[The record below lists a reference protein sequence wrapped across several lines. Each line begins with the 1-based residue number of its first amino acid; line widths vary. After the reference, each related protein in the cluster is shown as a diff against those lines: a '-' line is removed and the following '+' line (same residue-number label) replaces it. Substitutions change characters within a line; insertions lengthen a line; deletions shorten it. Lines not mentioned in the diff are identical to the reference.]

1 MTKEEF
7 IEKIAALIIRHA
19 PTYGIAVH
27 SPIIAQAILESAY
40 GTSELAKNANNYF
53 GLKWRKGRC
62 PSATGIY
69 KKIGSEQNPDGSY
82 ISEPMEWCRFPDMES
97 GVKGYFEF
105 TNIQNYA
112 NLKGVTDPK
121 TYLQNIKADG
131 YATSLKYVDNL
142 MAVIQTWNL
151 TKYDN
156 KEVDKVSN
164 SSLVNYTKLS
174 PNHSG
179 ARTHRIDRI
188 SPHCVVGQCS
198 VETLGNIFA
207 PTSRQ
212 ASCNYGIGP
221 DGRVGM
227 YVEEKNRSWCT
238 SSSANDQRAVTI
250 ECASDTKAPYAFK
263 DIVYERLIDL
273 CEDICRR
280 NGKKKL
286 LWISDK
292 AKALAYEPKSDEMLL
307 TVHRWF
313 ANKSC
318 PGDWLMARM
327 DDLAS
332 KVTARLG
339 GTSSGGTTTGGQT
352 ETKQIYRV
360 RKTWSDTKTQIGA
373 YKVLENAKKAADE
386 HPGYAVFDASGVKV
400 YPISEKAV
408 TTGTKPYT
416 VMITTAVLNV
426 RKGPGTEYGIAT
438 TVRKGEIYT
447 IVEESS
453 NGKWGKLKSGAG
465 WISLA
470 YTQRS
475 K

>member
-1 MTKEEF
+1 MTKAEF
-7 IEKIAALIIRHA
+7 IEKIAALIIKHA

-53 GLKWRKGRC
+53 GLKYRKGRC
-62 PSATGIY
+62 PSASGIY
-69 KKIGSEQNPDGSY
+69 KKVGSEQNPDGSY
-82 ISEPMEWCRFPDMES
+82 ISEMMEWCKFPDMES

-121 TYLQNIKADG
+121 TYLLNIRADG
-131 YATSLKYVDNL
+131 YATSLNYVDNL

-151 TKYDN
+151 TTYDN
-156 KEVDKVSN
+156 KEVNTMSN
-164 SSLVNYTKLS
+164 SSLVVYTKLS
-174 PNHSG
+174 PNNSG
-179 ARTHRIDRI
+179 ARKHAIDRI

-238 SSSANDQRAVTI
+238 SSSANDNRAVTI
-250 ECASDTKAPYAFK
+250 ECASDAKAPYAFK

-273 CEDICRR
+273 CVDICQR

-292 AKALAYEPKSDEMLL
+292 TKALAYEPKSDEMLL

-327 DDLAS
+327 DDLAA
-332 KVTARLG
+332 KTTARLG
-339 GTSSGGTTTGGQT
+339 GTSAGGDTS
-352 ETKQIYRV
+352 KKAVYRV
-360 RKTWSDTKTQIGA
+360 RKTWADSKTQVGA
-373 YKVLENAKKAADE
+373 YKKLENAKKAADE
-386 HPGYAVFDASGVKV
+386 HPGYAVFDEDGVKI
-400 YPISEKAV
+400 YPVSEASVTPIKKA
-408 TTGTKPYT
+408 YT
-416 VMITTAVLNV
+416 VMIDTAVLNV
-426 RKGPGTEYGIAT
+426 RKGPGTNYGINM

-447 IVEESS
+447 IVEESAD
-453 NGKWGKLKSGAG
+453 GKWGKLKSGAG
-465 WISLA
+465 WIALA
-470 YTQRS
+470 YTR
-475 K
+475 KK

>member
-69 KKIGSEQNPDGSY
+69 KKVGSEQNPDGSY

-105 TNIQNYA
+105 TNIQSYA

-207 PTSRQ
+207 PKSRQ

-263 DIVYERLIDL
+263 DAVYNRLIDL

-318 PGDWLMARM
+318 PGDWLMERM
-327 DDLAS
+327 NDLAT

-339 GTSSGGTTTGGQT
+339 GKSAGGGGTAGST
-352 ETKQIYRV
+352 IYRV
-360 RKTWSDTKTQIGA
+360 RKTATDSKTQIGA

-400 YPISEKAV
+400 YPISEQAV

>member
-1 MTKEEF
+1 MTKAEF
-7 IEKIAALIIRHA
+7 IEKIAALIIKHA

-27 SPIIAQAILESAY
+27 SPIIAQAVLESAY

-53 GLKWRKGRC
+53 GLKYRKGRC
-62 PSATGIY
+62 PSASGIY
-69 KKIGSEQNPDGSY
+69 KKVGSEQNPDGSY
-82 ISEPMEWCRFPDMES
+82 ISEMMEWCRFPDMES

-105 TNIQNYA
+105 ISVQNYA

-121 TYLQNIKADG
+121 AYLQNIKVDG
-131 YATSLKYVDNL
+131 YATSLSYVDNL

-156 KEVDKVSN
+156 KEVNMMSN
-164 SSLVNYTKLS
+164 SSLVVYTKLS
-174 PNHSG
+174 PNNSG
-179 ARTHRIDRI
+179 ARKHAIDRI

-198 VETLGNIFA
+198 AETLGNIFA

-238 SSSANDQRAVTI
+238 SSSANDNRAVTI

-263 DIVYERLIDL
+263 DTVYNRLIDL
-273 CEDICRR
+273 CVDICQR

-292 AKALAYEPKSDEMLL
+292 TKALAYEPKADEMLL

-327 DDLAS
+327 DDLAA

-339 GTSSGGTTTGGQT
+339 GTSAGGDAEKKVT
-352 ETKQIYRV
+352 YRV
-360 RKTWSDTKTQIGA
+360 RKTWEDSKTQVGA
-373 YKVLENAKKAADE
+373 YKVLANAKKAADE
-386 HPGYAVFDASGVKV
+386 HPGYAVFDEDGVKI
-400 YPISEKAV
+400 YPISEASV
-408 TTGTKPYT
+408 TPAKKSYT
-416 VMITTAVLNV
+416 VMINTNVLNV
-426 RKGPGTEYGIAT
+426 RQGPGTNYGINM

-447 IVEESS
+447 IVEESAD
-453 NGKWGKLKSGAG
+453 GKWGRLKSGAG

-470 YTQRS
+470 YTR
-475 K
+475 KN

>member
-1 MTKEEF
+1 M
-7 IEKIAALIIRHA
+7 
-19 PTYGIAVH
+19 
-27 SPIIAQAILESAY
+27 IAQAVLESGY
-40 GTSELAKNANNYF
+40 GSSELARNAHNYF
-53 GLKWRKGRC
+53 GLKYRKGRC

-69 KKIGSEQNPDGSY
+69 KKVGSEQNPDGSY
-82 ISEPMEWCRFPDMES
+82 ISEMMEWCKFPDMES

-105 TNIQNYA
+105 TNVPNYA
-112 NLKGVTDPK
+112 NLKGVTDPE
-121 TYLQNIKADG
+121 TYLKNIRADG
-131 YATSLKYVDNL
+131 YATSLNYVDNL
-142 MAVIQTWNL
+142 MAVIKTWNL
-151 TKYDN
+151 TEYDN
-156 KEVDKVSN
+156 KEVDTMSN
-164 SSLVNYTKLS
+164 SPLVVYTKLS
-174 PNHSG
+174 PNNSG
-179 ARTHRIDRI
+179 ARKHAIDRI

-238 SSSANDQRAVTI
+238 SSSANDNRAVTI
-250 ECASDTKAPYAFK
+250 ECASDAKAPYAFK
-263 DIVYERLIDL
+263 DTVYNRLIDL
-273 CEDICRR
+273 CVDICQR

-339 GTSSGGTTTGGQT
+339 GTSTGGGT
-352 ETKQIYRV
+352 ETKKPVYRV
-360 RKTWSDTKTQIGA
+360 RKTWSDSKTQVGA
-373 YKVLENAKKAADE
+373 YKVLANAKKAADE
-386 HPGYAVFDASGVKV
+386 HPGYAVFDESGVKV
-400 YPISEKAV
+400 YPISEQAV
-408 TTGTKPYT
+408 TPAKKSYT
-416 VMITTAVLNV
+416 VMIDANVLNV
-426 RKGPGTEYGIAT
+426 RKGPGTNYGINT

-447 IVEESS
+447 IIEESAD
-453 NGKWGKLKSGAG
+453 GKWGKLKNGAG

-470 YTQRS
+470 YTR
-475 K
+475 KK

>member
-1 MTKEEF
+1 M
-7 IEKIAALIIRHA
+7 
-19 PTYGIAVH
+19 
-27 SPIIAQAILESAY
+27 
-40 GTSELAKNANNYF
+40 
-53 GLKWRKGRC
+53 KGC
-62 PSATGIY
+62 
-69 KKIGSEQNPDGSY
+69 
-82 ISEPMEWCRFPDMES
+82 
-97 GVKGYFEF
+97 FEF

-263 DIVYERLIDL
+263 DAVYNRLIDL
-273 CEDICRR
+273 CVDICQR

-318 PGDWLMARM
+318 PGDWLMERM
-327 DDLAS
+327 NDLAT

-339 GTSSGGTTTGGQT
+339 GTSAGDGGTAGST
-352 ETKQIYRV
+352 IYRV
-360 RKTWSDTKTQIGA
+360 RKTATDSKTQIGA

-386 HPGYAVFDASGVKV
+386 HPEYAVFDASGVKV
-400 YPISEKAV
+400 YPISEQAV
-408 TTGTKPYT
+408 TTSNKPYT

-426 RKGPGTEYGIAT
+426 RKGSGTEYGIAT